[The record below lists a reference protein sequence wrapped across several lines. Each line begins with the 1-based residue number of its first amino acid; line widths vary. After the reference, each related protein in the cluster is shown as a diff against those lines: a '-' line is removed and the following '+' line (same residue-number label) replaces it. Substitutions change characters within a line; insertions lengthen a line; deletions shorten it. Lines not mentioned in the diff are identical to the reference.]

1 MGGCMA
7 WCMGGGGGGDD
18 VDDTVLGV
26 GNLQWYTMFVTFLN
40 ENAISL
46 IFQDGILEKLVT

>member
-1 MGGCMA
+1 MA
-7 WCMGGGGGGDD
+7 WCMGGGGGGGD
-18 VDDTVLGV
+18 VLGV

-46 IFQDGILEKLVT
+46 IFLDGILEKLVT